1 MIKRMR
7 IHYKGAVQ
15 GVGFRPHIYRLA
27 KAFDLSGW
35 VSNAAAGVIVEIQG
49 EPERIKQFLKASSE
63 QAPVLARVRSFSE
76 SEIPPGEEKD
86 FSIRESSKSDAVST
100 QVSADAATC
109 KDCLSELLDPKD
121 RRHRYPFINCTNCGP
136 RFTIIE
142 RIPYDRPFTTMKT
155 FTMCP
160 DCQIEYDD
168 PANRRFHAQPN
179 ACPACGPELK
189 LIDRESK
196 PIPGDPVSGAIK
208 FLAAGKIVAVKSLG
222 GFQLACDALNQ
233 SAVALLRS
241 RKIRE
246 DKPFAVMAP
255 DIETV
260 KKHAQLSEP
269 ERELLE
275 SPERP
280 VVLLRK
286 KGDARLAP
294 GIAPGQ
300 KNYGFMLPYTPVH
313 HLLMAEGKM
322 LLVMT
327 SGNLS
332 DEPIAFQDREALER
346 LKNIADYFLANNRAI
361 HIRCDDSVA
370 RVFEGKIYLLRRAR
384 GYVPRPLEMHFPE
397 KRALLAV
404 GAHLKNTFALAQTG
418 QVIVSH
424 HIGDLDNLE
433 TLNAFEQGIE
443 HYKNIFEIV
452 PEMVVHDLH
461 PDYLS
466 TIYAQKLGIPKLAVQ
481 HHHAHAASVMAEHN
495 LAGPVIGVS
504 LDGTGYGSDGA
515 IWGGEFLVADYSGFE
530 RKAHLEYIP
539 MPGGEKAVKEPW
551 RMALSWL
558 DKIFGEDLWKL
569 DLPLFEKMD
578 RQQCETLLS
587 AAKKGINAPLTS
599 SMGRLFD
606 AMSSLI
612 NLRQSAN
619 YEGQPAIELEMI
631 ADESEPGRYS
641 FNYRQVDGKIIIEP
655 GPLVS
660 EAVSDL
666 KKRESPEKIS
676 ARFHNGAAQMVS
688 EICARIKDETGVN
701 DVTLGGGV
709 FQNFWVLSRSK
720 QLLEEK
726 GFKVYVHGQVPAN
739 DGGISLGQA
748 AIGLWR
754 MKDVLGGSAQG

>member
-7 IHYKGAVQ
+7 IHFQGTVQ

-27 KAFDLSGW
+27 KAFELAGW
-35 VSNAAAGVIVEIQG
+35 VSNDATGVTVEIQG
-49 EPERIKQFLKASSE
+49 EPEKIEQFLKAAVE
-63 QAPVLARVRSFSE
+63 QAPVLARIRSFSE
-76 SEIPPGEEKD
+76 SEIPPEEKMD
-86 FSIRESSKSDAVST
+86 FSIRESGKNDAVST

-109 KDCLSELLDPKD
+109 ADCLKEMFDERD

-155 FTMCP
+155 FKMCP
-160 DCQIEYDD
+160 DCQREYDD

-179 ACPACGPELK
+179 ACPVCGPK
-189 LIDRESK
+189 LSLTDRESK
-196 PIPGDPVSGAIK
+196 PIPGDPVSEVIK
-208 FLAAGKIVAVKSLG
+208 FLRAGKIIAIKSLG
-222 GFQLACDALNQ
+222 GYQLACDALNQ
-233 SAVALLRS
+233 SAVSLLRS

-260 KKHAQLSEP
+260 KKYAQVSDA
-269 ERELLE
+269 EREIIS

-280 VVLLRK
+280 IVLLRK
-286 KGDARLAP
+286 KEDAQIAA

-300 KNYGFMLPYTPVH
+300 KNLGLILPYTPVH
-313 HLLMAEGKM
+313 HLLMAESKM

-332 DEPIAFQDREALER
+332 DEPIAFQDQEATDR
-346 LKNIADYFLANNRAI
+346 LKNIADYFLTNNRPI

-370 RVFEGKIYLLRRAR
+370 RVFEEKIYPLRRAR
-384 GYVPRPLEMHFPE
+384 GYVPRPLELQFPE
-397 KRALLAV
+397 KRALLAT
-404 GAHLKNTFALAQTG
+404 GAHLKNTFALAQAG

-515 IWGGEFLVADYSGFE
+515 VWGGEFMVADYSGFE
-530 RKAHLEYIP
+530 RKAHLEYLP
-539 MPGGEKAVKEPW
+539 MPGGEKAIKEPW

-558 DKIFGEDLWKL
+558 DKFFGQDFWKL
-569 DLPLFEKMD
+569 GLPFLKNLD
-578 RQQCETLLS
+578 RQQCETLIT
-587 AAKKGINAPLTS
+587 AAKKGINAPATS

-612 NLRQSAN
+612 DLRQSAN

-631 ADESEPGRYS
+631 ADESESAHYS
-641 FNYRQVDGKIIIEP
+641 FNYRQVDAKIIIEP
-655 GPLVS
+655 EPLIQ

-666 KKRESPEKIS
+666 KKRESPGKIS
-676 ARFHNGAAQMVS
+676 ARFHNGVAKMVE
-688 EICARIKDETGVN
+688 EICGSVKNETGIKDV
-701 DVTLGGGV
+701 VLGGGV
-709 FQNFWVLSRSK
+709 FQNFWILSRSR

-754 MKDVLGGSAQG
+754 MKDVLGSSA